1 MSVDPDAVGQ
11 PPQEA
16 DEYLKEANADDPR
29 DDPQAPAHEPATA
42 DPADAGRRPD
52 APEQPND

>member
-1 MSVDPDAVGQ
+1 MSVDPDAVGR

-42 DPADAGRRPD
+42 DPADA
-52 APEQPND
+52 PERPND